1 MQRVVISL
9 MAGLVAGLVGSLG
22 LAGPLA
28 AQDEHTRLLRDPD
41 ISDSHLVFVYA
52 GDLWLAERDG
62 SDPRRLTSHPAEENS
77 PIFSPDGRHIAFAA
91 EYEGNTDVYVISVE
105 GGQPQRLTWHPGGDT
120 PVDWTSDGSAVAFVS
135 SRETDHGRSGQLYHA
150 SLEGGLPA
158 RQMEARFFRGAYD
171 ENAERLAY
179 IDHGSGYNGL
189 FGGTA
194 GWKGYRG
201 GTTPSIRVLDIAEQ
215 TFVEVPGERVTDF
228 NIFWLDGKIHF
239 LSDRD
244 GNGDDKDFNLFRFDP
259 DSERIDK
266 LTDESEFDIMAA
278 AGHGDTVVYETGGHL
293 KQLDLA
299 SGDVE
304 TLEISLNP
312 DLPQL
317 RPGWESVAG
326 NVQGIDISPNG
337 KRAVITAR
345 GEVFTVP
352 ADKGSTRNLSDTEA
366 VREYPALWSPDGSQV
381 AWIVESLEGQTLKVV
396 DQKGMEAPQSF
407 ELGPDFYAL
416 EAWHAETGRI
426 VFSDNHL
433 GLHFIELDDGAVE
446 TIAVNTRRSG
456 FDVSFSPDGRWL
468 AYNYEQPNFHADLAV
483 HDFDSGESTVIT
495 DGMADVASP
504 AFDPKGKYL
513 YFAASTNSGPVQVGL
528 NMTSQEHPYRAGLY
542 AAVLAADGESPLAP
556 ETGDEAVDGDNGD
569 NGDSE
574 SGDQDNGSEDNDDE
588 ANGDKNNG
596 DKENETPKVVIDFEG
611 LQQRIVGLPVAEGN
625 YSALQVA
632 GNGNLFYLESP
643 QPGESNRP
651 PGESSAADNELK
663 RFDFEKREAN
673 TVRRGVQ
680 AFRIAAAG
688 KHMLLQM
695 SGNGLAIAKIGKKI
709 DPERLDTSNM
719 RMYVD
724 PRVEWAQ
731 IFDEAWRMQ
740 QQYFYA
746 DNLHGLDWD
755 SVYDKYQPMVAHAGR
770 REDLNA
776 ILVEMIA
783 ELHAGHN
790 RVGGGDVHR
799 ENGVSVGLLGAN
811 FEIADGRYRLAR
823 VYSGESWNPFLRGP
837 LTEPGNEAAE
847 GEYILAINGDAL
859 TAEDNIFRML
869 QNTEDKQTTLTVGP
883 TADGND
889 AREIV
894 VTPTDSE
901 GALRLWNWI
910 ERNRRQVAEA
920 TDGRV
925 GYIYLPNTAGAG
937 YTFFNRMFFNQV
949 DKEALIIDER
959 ANGGGQAANYIVEV
973 LSRRHL
979 STWKDR
985 DGLPYNTPAGAL
997 HGPKTMLI
1005 DQDAGSGGDY
1015 LPYTFRHLEIGELI
1029 GTRTWGGL
1037 IGISTNPPLVDGGFM
1052 TVPFFRFID
1061 ADGDWS
1067 VENEGVAPDI
1077 EVELDPVATNN
1088 GRDTQ
1093 LERAIE
1099 HIKAELETYQSP
1111 VPPVPV
1117 LPTELGQ

>member
-1 MQRVVISL
+1 MQRVVISVL
-9 MAGLVAGLVGSLG
+9 AGLVAGLG

-28 AQDEHTRLLRDPD
+28 AQDEPTRLLRDPD

-52 GDLWLAERDG
+52 GDLWLAGRDG
-62 SDPRRLTSHPAEENS
+62 SDRRRLTSHPAEEYS
-77 PIFSPDGRHIAFAA
+77 PIFSPDGSRIAFAA
-91 EYEGNTDVYVISVE
+91 EYEGNTDVYVISVG

-120 PVDWTSDGSAVAFVS
+120 PVDWAPDGSAVAFVS
-135 SRETDHGRSGQLYHA
+135 DRETDHGRSGQLYHA
-150 SLEGGLPA
+150 SLEGGLPV
-158 RQMEARFFRGAYD
+158 RQMEARFFRGAHD
-171 ENAERLAY
+171 ETAQRLAY

-201 GTTPSIRVLDIAEQ
+201 GTTPSIRVLDIADQ
-215 TFVEVPGERVTDF
+215 TVVDIPGERVTDF
-228 NIFWLDGKIHF
+228 NIFWLDGRIYF
-239 LSDRD
+239 LSDR
-244 GNGDDKDFNLFRFDP
+244 DDKDFNLFRFDP
-259 DSERIDK
+259 DSGRIDK
-266 LTDESEFDIMAA
+266 LTDESEFDIMDA
-278 AGHGDTVVYETGGHL
+278 AGHGDTVVYETGGRL
-293 KQLDLA
+293 KRLDLA
-299 SGDVE
+299 SGNVE
-304 TLEISLNP
+304 TLEITLNP

-317 RPGWESVAG
+317 RPGWKSVAG

-337 KRAVITAR
+337 KRAIITAR

-352 ADKGSTRNLSDTEA
+352 ADKGSTRNLSDTA
-366 VREYPALWSPDGSQV
+366 GLREYPALWSPDGKQV
-381 AWIVESLEGQTLKVV
+381 AWIVESLDGQTLKLA
-396 DQKGMEAPQSF
+396 DQKGMEETQSF
-407 ELGPDFYAL
+407 KLGPDFYEL
-416 EAWHAETGRI
+416 EAWHADTGRI

-433 GLHFIELDDGAVE
+433 GLHFISLDGGEVE
-446 TIAVNTRRSG
+446 RIATNARRSG

-504 AFDPKGKYL
+504 AFDPEGKYL
-513 YFAASTNSGPVQVGL
+513 YFAASTNSGPIQVGL

-556 ETGDEAVDGDNGD
+556 RTGDEEIDQDDGD
-569 NGDSE
+569 E
-574 SGDQDNGSEDNDDE
+574 SGEDENNGNGKKNGSDE
-588 ANGDKNNG
+588 KD
-596 DKENETPKVVIDFEG
+596 ETPEVVIDFDGIQE
-611 LQQRIVGLPVAEGN
+611 RIIGLPVAEGN
-625 YSALQVA
+625 YSSLQVA
-632 GNGNLFYLESP
+632 GNGNLFYIESP
-643 QPGESNRP
+643 QPGESNQP
-651 PGESSAADNELK
+651 PGESSAADNRLK
-663 RFDFEKREAN
+663 RFDFEDRAAE

-680 AFRIAAAG
+680 AFRIATGG
-688 KHMLLQM
+688 KHMILQIN
-695 SGNGLAIAKIGKKI
+695 GNGLAIAEIGKKI

-755 SVYDKYQPMVAHAGR
+755 SVYEKYKPMVVHAGR

-783 ELHAGHN
+783 ELQAGHN
-790 RVGGGDVHR
+790 RVGGGDVYR
-799 ENGVSVGLLGAN
+799 ENGVGVGLLGAN
-811 FEIADGRYRLAR
+811 FEIANGRYRLAR

-837 LTEPGNEAAE
+837 LTEPGNEAAA
-847 GEYILAINGDAL
+847 GEYILAINGEAL
-859 TAEDNIFRML
+859 TADDNIFRML
-869 QNTEDKQTTLTVGP
+869 HNTEDKQTTLTVGP
-883 TADGND
+883 SADGTD
-889 AREIV
+889 PRDII
-894 VTPTDSE
+894 VTPTGSE

-910 ERNRRQVAEA
+910 ETNRRQVAEA

-937 YTFFNRMFFNQV
+937 YTFFNRMFFNQI
-949 DKEALIIDER
+949 DKQALIIDER

-973 LSRRHL
+973 LSRKHL

-1015 LPYTFRHLEIGELI
+1015 LPYTFRHLGIGKLI

-1037 IGISTNPPLVDGGFM
+1037 IGISANPQLVDGGYM
-1052 TVPFFRFID
+1052 TVPFFRFVD
-1061 ADGDWS
+1061 ADGNWS

-1099 HIKAELETYQSP
+1099 HIKAELETYESP
-1111 VPPVPV
+1111 VPPVPP

>member
-1 MQRVVISL
+1 MQRLFIIL
-9 MAGLVAGLVGSLG
+9 LAGLVLG
-22 LAGPLA
+22 GPLF
-28 AQDEHTRLLRDPD
+28 AQGEPTRLLRDPD
-41 ISDSHLVFVYA
+41 ISASHLVFVYA

-62 SDPRRLTSHPAEENS
+62 SDPRRLTSDPAEENG
-77 PIFSPDGRHIAFAA
+77 PILSPDGSRIAFAA

-105 GGQPQRLTWHPGGDT
+105 GGQPERLTWHPTADI
-120 PVDWTSDGSAVAFVS
+120 PVDWAPDGSAVAFVS
-135 SRETDHGRSGQLYHA
+135 DRGTDHGRSGQLYHA
-150 SLEGGLPA
+150 SLEGGLPTL
-158 RQMEARFFRGAYD
+158 QMEARFFRGAYD
-171 ENAERLAY
+171 ETGERLAY

-201 GTTPSIRVLDIAEQ
+201 GTTPSIRVLDITDQ
-215 TFVEVPGERVTDF
+215 NFVDVPGERVTDF
-228 NIFWLDGKIHF
+228 NIFWLEDQVYF

-244 GNGDDKDFNLFRFDP
+244 DRDFNLFRFDP
-259 DSERIDK
+259 DSGIIDK

-278 AGHGDTVVYETGGHL
+278 GGHGDTVVYETGGYL

-299 SGDVE
+299 SGEVE
-304 TLEISLNP
+304 MLEIELSP

-317 RPGWESVAG
+317 RPGWKSVAD

-337 KRAVITAR
+337 KRAIITAR

-352 ADKGSTRNLSDTEA
+352 ADKGSTRNLSDSPGL
-366 VREYPALWSPDGSQV
+366 REYPALWSPDGEQV
-381 AWIVESLEGQTLKVV
+381 AWIVESLDGQTLKIA
-396 DQKGMEAPQSF
+396 DQKGMEPPQSF
-407 ELGPDFYAL
+407 ELGPDFYEL
-416 EAWHAETGRI
+416 EAWHADTGRI

-433 GLHFIELDDGAVE
+433 GLHYIALDEGEVY
-446 TIAVNTRRSG
+446 TIATNARRSG
-456 FDVSFSPDGRWL
+456 FAVSFSPDGRWL
-468 AYNYEQPNFHADLAV
+468 AYNLEQPNFHADLAV
-483 HDFDSGESTVIT
+483 WDFEYGESTVIT
-495 DGMADVASP
+495 EGMADVASP
-504 AFDPKGKYL
+504 AFDPEGKYL
-513 YFAASTNSGPVQVGL
+513 YFAASTNSGPLQVGL

-542 AAVLAADGESPLAP
+542 AAVLAADGDSPLAP
-556 ETGDEAVDGDNGD
+556 RTGDEEVDEGNGDGDEEENEDGDEEENG
-569 NGDSE
+569 NGK
-574 SGDQDNGSEDNDDE
+574 
-588 ANGDKNNG
+588 KNNG
-596 DKENETPKVVIDFEG
+596 GGKDETPAVVIDFDG
-611 LQQRIVGLPVAEGN
+611 LQQRIIGLPVAEGN
-625 YSALQVA
+625 YNSLQVA
-632 GNGNLFYLESP
+632 ASGNLFYIESP

-651 PGESSAADNELK
+651 PGESPASDNQLK
-663 RFDFEKREAN
+663 RFDFDKREAR

-688 KHMLLQM
+688 KHMLLQLN
-695 SGNGLAIAKIGKKI
+695 GNGLAIAETGRKI

-724 PRVEWAQ
+724 PHVEWAQ

-755 SVYDKYQPMVAHAGR
+755 AVYDKYKPMVAHAGR

-783 ELHAGHN
+783 ELQAGHN
-790 RVGGGDVHR
+790 RVGGGDIHR
-799 ENGVSVGLLGAN
+799 ENGVGVGLLGAN
-811 FEIADGRYRLAR
+811 FEIVDGRYRLAR

-837 LTEPGNEAAE
+837 LTEPGNEAVE
-847 GEYILAINGDAL
+847 GEYILAINGERL

-869 QNTEDKQTTLTVGP
+869 QNTEDKQTTLTVGQS
-883 TADGND
+883 ADGSD
-889 AREIV
+889 ARDIV

-910 ERNRRQVAEA
+910 ERNRQQVAEA
-920 TDGRV
+920 TDNRV

-937 YTFFNRMFFNQV
+937 YTFFNRMFFNQI
-949 DKEALIIDER
+949 DKDAVIIDER
-959 ANGGGQAANYIVEV
+959 SNGGGQAANYIVEV

-979 STWKDR
+979 SSWKDR
-985 DGLPYNTPAGAL
+985 DGMPYNTPAGAL

-1015 LPYTFRHLEIGELI
+1015 LPYTFRHLEIGKLI

-1037 IGISTNPPLVDGGFM
+1037 IGISANPPLVDGGRM
-1052 TVPFFRFID
+1052 TVPFFRFVD

-1093 LERAIE
+1093 LERAIA
-1099 HIKAELETYQSP
+1099 HIKAELETYESP
-1111 VPPVPV
+1111 VPPIPP